1 MNGSSALPH
10 ERSGSRDTGLAVRR
24 GLQLKCPAC
33 GKGRLLDGY
42 LKPADACASCGEDFR
57 NIRADDGPAWA
68 TILLVGHIAAPS
80 FFLFHRP
87 GGASVIALA
96 LVCAMVV
103 GLTLAI
109 LPRAKGLFMGVI
121 WANRAGDA
129 SPAED

>member
-1 MNGSSALPH
+1 MTGSTALPQDRTSH
-10 ERSGSRDTGLAVRR
+10 RDAGLAVKR
-24 GLQLKCPAC
+24 GLRLKCPAC
-33 GKGRLLDGY
+33 GKGTLLDGY
-42 LKPADACASCGEDFR
+42 LRPADACQACGEDFR

-87 GGASVIALA
+87 GGASWIALG
-96 LVCAMVV
+96 LVCAMVI
-103 GLTLAI
+103 GLTLVF

-129 SPAED
+129 QPDQT